1 MFITYNQGNEQ
12 PQRIRH
18 NIKLGLRQY
27 TIAFD
32 VHIVKEGENE
42 QYKWCEI
49 TLPVGTP
56 TYSQLVSAIIHGR
69 YSDDAMQAI
78 INNYLLEDEDSEH
91 QKEWN
96 DMQMWRVEAKRMAK
110 EILRNSLSL
119 LASTNTLFKGYS
131 FEKVIYG
138 NSSKIFY
145 HTCIY

>member
-69 YSDDAMQAI
+69 YSDDAMEAI
-78 INNYLLEDEDSEH
+78 IKNYLLEDEDSEH

-110 EILRNSLSL
+110 EILEEI
-119 LASTNTLFKGYS
+119 K
-131 FEKVIYG
+131 K
-138 NSSKIFY
+138 
-145 HTCIY
+145 

>member
-42 QYKWCEI
+42 QY
-49 TLPVGTP
+49 
-56 TYSQLVSAIIHGR
+56 
-69 YSDDAMQAI
+69 
-78 INNYLLEDEDSEH
+78 LEDEDSEH

-110 EILRNSLSL
+110 EILEEI
-119 LASTNTLFKGYS
+119 K
-131 FEKVIYG
+131 K
-138 NSSKIFY
+138 
-145 HTCIY
+145 

>member
-1 MFITYNQGNEQ
+1 MFIAYNQGNEQ

-32 VHIVKEGENE
+32 VNLVKEGENE

-49 TLPVGTP
+49 NLPVGMP

-78 INNYLLEDEDSEH
+78 INNHLLEDEDSEH

-96 DMQMWRVEAKRMAK
+96 DMQMWRMEAKRMAK
-110 EILRNSLSL
+110 EILEEI
-119 LASTNTLFKGYS
+119 K
-131 FEKVIYG
+131 K
-138 NSSKIFY
+138 
-145 HTCIY
+145 